1 MILLNF
7 YGKIQP
13 TIISKKLGVG
23 ISNPASDW
31 VQGLQDDFEEEII
44 VHKHRIEALNKIGH
58 DMSTFSDKYDLGK
71 IVENLGWHEDG
82 KKDGQIIAEH
92 LVEMLVLDFDNSL
105 LQLKNTNLDS
115 PTCEMQYAK
124 KFIILCQRICSAT
137 INNSTLAKYMP
148 FITYDS
154 DELNSIPL
162 MINYLGTYIK
172 ASSSRDNKNTE
183 KVINCLQEMGQMI
196 DNFILSEEDFWL
208 FDYIVDAL
216 SDIHEQSAYHIFK
229 VMSLIEMLIIKPTS
243 NGKTRGEIEK
253 KLLPFLP
260 QRIDQTK
267 QQLFS
272 EILRKLRNKIGHGDY
287 MAVAILLEQYRQEF
301 MQNFWYDEFEY
312 SIDNWTYGN
321 ICWNIDETLNNIL
334 WFMFSDRGKWEN
346 LRNS

>member
-1 MILLNF
+1 MILLNV
-7 YGKIQP
+7 YGNIQP

-44 VHKHRIEALNKIGH
+44 LHKHKIAAFNKIGL
-58 DMSTFSDKYDLGK
+58 DTSSFSGRYDLGK
-71 IVENLGWHEDG
+71 MVENLGWNEFG
-82 KKDGQIIAEH
+82 KNNEQIIAEH
-92 LVEMLVLDFDNSL
+92 LVEIQVMDFDNSL
-105 LQLKNTNLDS
+105 LQLKNTHLDS
-115 PTCEMQYAK
+115 PTCETQYAK
-124 KFIILCQRICSAT
+124 KFIKLCRRVCSAT
-137 INNSTLAKYMP
+137 ISNSKLAKYMP

-154 DELNSIPL
+154 DELNTIPL
-162 MINYLGTYIK
+162 IINYLEAYAKSDFSQDDKYTVNVL
-172 ASSSRDNKNTE
+172 R
-183 KVINCLQEMGQMI
+183 CLQEMGQMI

-216 SDIHEQSAYHIFK
+216 SDINEKSAYHIFK
-229 VMSLIEMLIIKPTS
+229 VMSLIEMLIIKPT
-243 NGKTRGEIEK
+243 NKGKTQGEIEK
-253 KLLPFLP
+253 KLPQFLP

-287 MAVAILLEQYRQEF
+287 KAVATLLEQYRQEF

-321 ICWNIDETLNNIL
+321 ICWNIDESLNNIL